1 MTKTQKTKSE
11 KKGRKILLKIFLVL
25 VILGLIGVAV
35 LGVMNIYMISDTKA
49 NVYSLE
55 AFESGDVSENSHYQ
69 AVIVLGCAIW
79 GDVPSPMLA
88 DRLRTAASVYKT
100 GCCDYVLV
108 SGDSADPD
116 KYDETGVM
124 AEFLVNE
131 GVPRE
136 KIFCDQLGLSTYES
150 MNRALKVYHID
161 TAVVVTTGF
170 HVPRS
175 VYDARSFG
183 IEAVGV
189 EAINSGYVI
198 KLYNYFREFV
208 ARGKDLVFTI
218 IKPDNDF
225 IGSVL

>member
-1 MTKTQKTKSE
+1 MGKKIKSE
-11 KKGRKILLKIFLVL
+11 KKGIRKVILKIFLIL
-25 VILGLIGVAV
+25 VILGLAGVAV
-35 LGVMNIYMISDTKA
+35 LGGINIFMLTDTKPD
-49 NVYSLE
+49 VYTLD
-55 AFESGDVSENSHYQ
+55 AFESGEASSASHYQ

-79 GDVPSPMLA
+79 GDAPSPMLA

-108 SGDSADPD
+108 TGDSADPE

-124 AEFLVNE
+124 AGFLVNE
-131 GVPRE
+131 GVPE
-136 KIFCDQLGLSTYES
+136 DKIFCDTLGLSTYES
-150 MNRALKVYHID
+150 MNRAINVYHID
-161 TAVVVTTGF
+161 SAVVVTTGF

-198 KLYNYFREFV
+198 KPYNYVREFV

-218 IKPDNDF
+218 FKPESDF

>member
-11 KKGRKILLKIFLVL
+11 KKGQKILLKIFLVL

-35 LGVMNIYMISDTKA
+35 LGVMNIYMISDTKS

-55 AFESGDVSENSHYQ
+55 AFESGDVSKNSHYQ

-88 DRLRTAASVYKT
+88 DRLRTAASVYKA

-218 IKPDNDF
+218 FKPDSDF

>member
-1 MTKTQKTKSE
+1 MLT
-11 KKGRKILLKIFLVL
+11 
-25 VILGLIGVAV
+25 
-35 LGVMNIYMISDTKA
+35 DTKPD
-49 NVYSLE
+49 VYTLD
-55 AFESGDVSENSHYQ
+55 AFESGEASSASHYQ

-79 GDVPSPMLA
+79 GNAPSPMLA

-108 SGDSADPD
+108 TGDSAEPER
-116 KYDETGVM
+116 YDETGVM

-131 GVPRE
+131 GVPKE
-136 KIFCDQLGLSTYES
+136 KIFCDTLGLSTYES
-150 MNRALKVYHID
+150 MNRALNVYHID
-161 TAVVVTTGF
+161 SAVVVTTGF

-175 VYDARSFG
+175 VYDAHSFG
-183 IEAVGV
+183 IKAVGV

-198 KLYNYFREFV
+198 KPYNYFREFV

-218 IKPDNDF
+218 IKPESDF

>member
-1 MTKTQKTKSE
+1 MTKTAKTKSE

-35 LGVMNIYMISDTKA
+35 LGVMNIYMISNTKA
-49 NVYSLE
+49 DVYSLE
-55 AFESGDVSENSHYQ
+55 AFESGGVSKTSHYQ

-79 GDVPSPMLA
+79 GDQPSPMLA

-108 SGDSADPD
+108 SGDSAEPW

-131 GVPRE
+131 GVPEE

-175 VYDARSFG
+175 VYDAQSFG
-183 IEAVGV
+183 IDAVGV

-198 KLYNYFREFV
+198 KLYNYIREYV

-218 IKPDNDF
+218 FKPENDF